1 MPLGGFA
8 GVNRFLSHL
17 CVWRSRRAFAL
28 LLAVYTAAAAWVNLA
43 AWDGTPVLNP
53 WGVAA
58 CGVLLAMPLTALF
71 LRRAGQAY
79 LLSAGQLWG
88 IALAAA
94 AVNVCGN
101 YYTFA
106 APGQMPLGILL
117 TMGCA
122 CLLHAVFGR
131 LAWPIWTVFFF
142 TQLMQALGMLEYGSR
157 FNSLVIAE
165 ALEASYEEWMAY
177 MTPAN
182 IAALSLFVVPSALFA
197 LWFAAVL
204 RRAPRM
210 ALVQNGLCFCALSV
224 LIGTCLPPH
233 LRRADLYWPATELQA
248 MTVAFTEA
256 LSLNEATINQA
267 ESLVS
272 PAREPSSI
280 ETLKGDEGVV
290 LIFHVGESIRADR
303 MSVNGYERDTTPWLR
318 QQAELINFPDCI
330 SAACD
335 TCEVELVVMTDGR
348 RSVRDEGAGE
358 MQPKTG
364 SVLDLFAANGFDV
377 YTFFGRRCAQQLKYD
392 RVIRVLTHCSR
403 ERFNA
408 PGSPWTSVPQ
418 MQGVLEKNPQ
428 KNLVFFINN
437 EGSHTP
443 FEHFDRANPPFA
455 PAGANFEHPSAH
467 AEEVNNAYDSTI
479 HYTDEFFRR
488 VTEAVGNRP
497 WVYVYISDHG
507 EYLGHNGMWGR
518 AALGMGYIP
527 YHSTTGSRVGMF
539 VLPSPQFAALH
550 PHFAESLDKLRAH
563 RTLTVADEHI
573 FHTLLGLFGIRTPH
587 YDASLDLT
595 ADTVSPYAGPRP
607 KSE

>member
-1 MPLGGFA
+1 M
-8 GVNRFLSHL
+8 NHFLSHL
-17 CVWRSRRAFAL
+17 CVWRSRRVFAL
-28 LLAVYTAAAAWVNLA
+28 LLAVYTAAAAWANLA

-58 CGVLLAMPLTALF
+58 CGVLLALPLTALF
-71 LRRAGQAY
+71 LRRTGHGS

-88 IALAAA
+88 LALAAA
-94 AVNVCGN
+94 AVNICGN

-131 LAWPIWTVFFF
+131 LAWPIWTLFFF

-197 LWFAAVL
+197 LWFAVVL

-224 LIGTCLPPH
+224 LIGACLPPH
-233 LRRADLYWPATELQA
+233 RQRADYYWPATELRA
-248 MTVAFTEA
+248 MTIAFSEA

-267 ESLVS
+267 ETLQS
-272 PAREPSSI
+272 PAQEPSSI
-280 ETLKGDEGVV
+280 STLKGDEGVV

-318 QQAELINFPDCI
+318 QQKELINFPDCI

-348 RSVRDEGAGE
+348 RSVREEGARE
-358 MQPKTG
+358 LQPKTG

-443 FEHFDRANPPFA
+443 FDHYDRENPPFA

-488 VTEAVGNRP
+488 VTEAVGKRP

-507 EYLGHNGMWGR
+507 EYLGHDGMWGR
-518 AALGMGYIP
+518 AALGMGHIP
-527 YHSTTGSRVGMF
+527 YHSTAGSRVGMF

-550 PHFAESLDKLRAH
+550 PHFADALEKLRAH

-573 FHTLLGLFGIRTPH
+573 FHTLLGLFGIDTPH
-587 YDASLDLT
+587 YDPALDLT
-595 ADTVSPYAGPRP
+595 SDAVQPYSGPKP
-607 KSE
+607 E

>member
-1 MPLGGFA
+1 M
-8 GVNRFLSHL
+8 
-17 CVWRSRRAFAL
+17 FAL
-28 LLAVYTAAAAWVNLA
+28 LLAVYAAAAAWTNVA
-43 AWDGTPVLNP
+43 AWESVPSLNAWGT
-53 WGVAA
+53 AA
-58 CGVLLAMPLTALF
+58 CGVLLALPLTALF
-71 LRRAGQAY
+71 LRRTGY
-79 LLSAGQLWG
+79 GSLLSAGQLWG
-88 IALAAA
+88 LALAAA
-94 AVNVCGN
+94 AVNICGN
-101 YYTFA
+101 LYTFA

-122 CLLHAVFGR
+122 CLLRAIFGR

-142 TQLMQALGMLEYGSR
+142 TQFMQALGMLEYGSR

-165 ALEASYEEWMAY
+165 ALEASREEWLTY

-182 IAALSLFVVPSALFA
+182 IAALAMLVVPSALFA
-197 LWFAAVL
+197 WWFGAVL
-204 RRAPRM
+204 RRAPRT
-210 ALVQNGLCFCALSV
+210 ALLQNGLCFCALSV
-224 LIGTCLPPH
+224 LIGACLPPH
-233 LRRADLYWPATELQA
+233 RQRADYYWPATELRA
-248 MTVAFTEA
+248 MTIAFTEA
-256 LSLNEATINQA
+256 LSLNEATIRQA

-272 PAREPSSI
+272 PAQEPSSI
-280 ETLKGDEGVV
+280 STLRGEEGAV
-290 LIFHVGESIRADR
+290 LILHVGESIRADR

-318 QQAELINFPDCI
+318 QQKELINFPDCI

-335 TCEVELVVMTDGR
+335 TCEVELVVLTDGR
-348 RSVRDEGAGE
+348 RSVREAGAE
-358 MQPKTG
+358 AMQPKTG

-418 MQGVLEKNPQ
+418 MQGVLEKNPH
-428 KNLVFFINN
+428 KNLVLFINN

-443 FEHFDRANPPFA
+443 FDHYDRENPPFA
-455 PAGANFEHPSAH
+455 PAGINFEHPAAH

-507 EYLGHNGMWGR
+507 EFLGHDGMWGR
-518 AALGMGYIP
+518 AALGMGHIP

-550 PHFAESLDKLRAH
+550 PHFAQALARLREH

-573 FHTLLGLFGIRTPH
+573 FHTLLGLFGIETPH
-587 YDASLDLT
+587 YDPALDLT
-595 ADTVSPYAGPRP
+595 ADSVQPYNGPKP
-607 KSE
+607 E

>member
-1 MPLGGFA
+1 M
-8 GVNRFLSHL
+8 
-17 CVWRSRRAFAL
+17 FAL
-28 LLAVYTAAAAWVNLA
+28 LLAVYAAAAAWANLA
-43 AWDGTPVLNP
+43 AWEGAPVLNS

-58 CGVLLAMPLTALF
+58 CGVLLAMPLTVLF
-71 LRRAGQAY
+71 LRRAGYAW

-88 IALAAA
+88 VATVAA

-101 YYTFA
+101 FYTFA

-122 CLLHAVFGR
+122 CLLRAVFGR
-131 LAWPIWTVFFF
+131 LSCPIWTLFFF
-142 TQLMQALGMLEYGSR
+142 TQLLQALGMLEYGSR

-165 ALEASYEEWMAY
+165 TLEASEEEVFTY
-177 MTPAN
+177 LTPGN
-182 IAALSLFVVPSALFA
+182 ISALVLMLVPSALFA
-197 LWFAAVL
+197 LCLGRVL
-204 RRAPRM
+204 RHAQRT
-210 ALVQNGLCFCALSV
+210 ALVQNGLCFCALSL
-224 LIGTCLPPH
+224 LIGACLPPH
-233 LRRADLYWPATELQA
+233 RQRADYYWPATELRA

-256 LSLNEATINQA
+256 LSINEATINQA

-272 PAREPSSI
+272 PAREPSALS
-280 ETLKGDEGVV
+280 TLRGDEGVV
-290 LIFHVGESIRADR
+290 LIFHVGESVRADR

-318 QQAELINFPDCI
+318 QQPELINFTDCI

-348 RSVRDEGAGE
+348 RGVRDAGCGD

-392 RVIRVLTHCSR
+392 RVVRVLTHCSR

-408 PGSPWTSVPQ
+408 PAGPWTSVPQ
-418 MQGVLEKNPQ
+418 MQSVLERNPQ
-428 KNLVFFINN
+428 KNLVFFVNN

-443 FEHFDRANPPFA
+443 FEHFDVENPPFA
-455 PAGANFEHPSAH
+455 PAGGSFEHPSAH

-488 VTEAVGNRP
+488 VTEAIGNRP

-507 EYLGHNGMWGR
+507 EYLGHNGIWGR
-518 AALGMGYIP
+518 AALGEGIIK

-550 PHFAESLDKLRAH
+550 PHFAEALEKLREH
-563 RTLTVADEHI
+563 RALTVGDEHI
-573 FHTLLGLFGIRTPH
+573 FHTLLGLFGIETPH
-587 YDASLDLT
+587 YDPALDLT
-595 ADTVSPYAGPRP
+595 SDAAQPYMGPKP
-607 KSE
+607 EAK